1 MNQKGVFELEKIKEK
16 AVLLADELKE
26 DIFEV
31 ADKIHKNPEL
41 GNQEFKAS
49 RLLREKIAKYGF
61 KIDDVEGLPTAFIAS
76 KKGAKPGPT
85 IAFLAEYDAL
95 PEIGHAC
102 GHNLIAAASF
112 GAAAALGKLGDDL
125 AGEVMLVGSPA
136 EETNG
141 AKVLLVEKGV
151 FSGVDAAMMVHPG
164 NRTTAYATS
173 LAMEA
178 IEFTYTGKA
187 AHAAAAPHMGI
198 NALDAVIMLFNG
210 INALRQQL
218 KSDVRIHGII
228 TEGGKAPNIIPDRAV
243 ARFYVRAKEKAYM
256 LEVKEKVIACARG
269 AELATGAKLSY
280 KNFELP
286 FDNLITNRTMADMF
300 KQNLKKLGVS
310 DISDEE
316 EGIGS
321 TDMGNVSHVVPA
333 IHPHMA
339 IAERNVAPHSIEFCQ
354 AAGSERG
361 KQAALLSAKAMAMTA
376 VELAAKPELLKKAK
390 QEFAK
395 AITPSM

>member
-1 MNQKGVFELEKIKEK
+1 LESLKEK
-16 AVLLADELKE
+16 VVLQVDEIKN

-31 ADKIHKNPEL
+31 ADEIHRNPEL

-49 RLLREKIAKYGF
+49 KLLREKIANYGF
-61 KIDDVEGLPTAFIAS
+61 TVKDVEGLPTAFIAT
-76 KKGAKPGPT
+76 KKGTKPGPT
-85 IAFLAEYDAL
+85 IALLAEYDAL
-95 PEIGHAC
+95 PQIGHAC

-112 GAAAALGKLGDDL
+112 GAAAALGKLSNDL
-125 AGEVMLVGSPA
+125 VGEVMLVGSPA
-136 EETNG
+136 EETDG
-141 AKVLLVEKGV
+141 AKVLLVEKGI
-151 FSGVDAAMMVHPG
+151 FRDVDAAMMVHPG
-164 NRTTAYATS
+164 NKTTAYSTS

-243 ARFYVRAKEKAYM
+243 ARFYVRAKEKGYM
-256 LEVKEKVIACARG
+256 LKVKEKVIACAKG

-286 FDNLITNRTMADMF
+286 FDNLITNKTMADMF
-300 KQNLKKLGVS
+300 KHNLKELGVS

-321 TDMGNVSHVVPA
+321 TDMGNVSQVVPA
-333 IHPHMA
+333 IHPHIA

-354 AAGSERG
+354 AAGSSRG
-361 KQAALLSAKAMAMTA
+361 KEAALLSAKAMAMLA
-376 VELAAKPELLKKAK
+376 VELAVKPELLQKAK
-390 QEFAK
+390 QEFTK
-395 AITPSM
+395 ATSPSL

>member
-1 MNQKGVFELEKIKEK
+1 LESLKEK
-16 AVLLADELKE
+16 VVLQVDEIKN

-31 ADKIHKNPEL
+31 ADEIHRNPEL

-49 RLLREKIAKYGF
+49 KLLREKIANYGF
-61 KIDDVEGLPTAFIAS
+61 TVKDVEGLPTAFIAT
-76 KKGAKPGPT
+76 KKGTKPGPT
-85 IAFLAEYDAL
+85 IALLAEYDAL
-95 PEIGHAC
+95 PQIGHAC

-112 GAAAALGKLGDDL
+112 GAAAALGKLSNDL
-125 AGEVMLVGSPA
+125 VGEVMLVGSPA
-136 EETNG
+136 EETDG
-141 AKVLLVEKGV
+141 AKVLLVEKGI
-151 FSGVDAAMMVHPG
+151 FRDVDAAMMVHPG
-164 NRTTAYATS
+164 NKTTAYSTS

-243 ARFYVRAKEKAYM
+243 ARFYVRAKEKGYM
-256 LEVKEKVIACARG
+256 LKVKEKVIACAKG

-286 FDNLITNRTMADMF
+286 FDNLITNKTMADMF
-300 KQNLKKLGVS
+300 KHNLKELGVS

-321 TDMGNVSHVVPA
+321 TDMGNVSQVVPA
-333 IHPHMA
+333 IHPHIA

-354 AAGSERG
+354 AAGSSRG
-361 KQAALLSAKAMAMTA
+361 KEAALLSAKAMAMTA
-376 VELAAKPELLKKAK
+376 VALAEKPELLNKAKEEFKKA
-390 QEFAK
+390 
-395 AITPSM
+395 IYSS

>member
-1 MNQKGVFELEKIKEK
+1 LESLKEK
-16 AVLLADELKE
+16 VVLQVDEIKN

-31 ADKIHKNPEL
+31 ADEIHRNPEL

-49 RLLREKIAKYGF
+49 KLLREKIANYGF
-61 KIDDVEGLPTAFIAS
+61 TVKDVEGLPTAFIAT
-76 KKGAKPGPT
+76 KKGTKPGPT
-85 IAFLAEYDAL
+85 IALLAEYDAL
-95 PEIGHAC
+95 PHIGHAC

-112 GAAAALGKLGDDL
+112 GAAAALGKLGNDL
-125 AGEVMLVGSPA
+125 VGEVMLVGSPA
-136 EETNG
+136 EETDG
-141 AKVLLVEKGV
+141 AKVLLVEKGI
-151 FSGVDAAMMVHPG
+151 FRDVDAAMMVHPG
-164 NRTTAYATS
+164 NKTTAYSTS

-243 ARFYVRAKEKAYM
+243 ARFYVRAKEKGYM
-256 LEVKEKVIACARG
+256 LKVKEKVIACAKG

-286 FDNLITNRTMADMF
+286 FDNLITNKTMADMF
-300 KQNLKKLGVS
+300 KHNLKELGVS

-321 TDMGNVSHVVPA
+321 TDMGNVSQVVPA
-333 IHPHMA
+333 IHPHIA

-354 AAGSERG
+354 AAGSSRG
-361 KQAALLSAKAMAMTA
+361 KEAALLSAKAMAMLA
-376 VELAAKPELLKKAK
+376 VELAVKPELLQKAK
-390 QEFAK
+390 QEFTK
-395 AITPSM
+395 ATSPSR

>member
-1 MNQKGVFELEKIKEK
+1 MESLKEK
-16 AVLLADELKE
+16 VVLQVDEIKN

-31 ADKIHKNPEL
+31 ADEIHRNPEL

-49 RLLREKIAKYGF
+49 KLLREKIANYGF
-61 KIDDVEGLPTAFIAS
+61 TVKDVEGLPTAFIAT
-76 KKGAKPGPT
+76 KKGTKPGPT
-85 IAFLAEYDAL
+85 IALLAEYDAL
-95 PEIGHAC
+95 PQIGHAC

-112 GAAAALGKLGDDL
+112 GAAAALGKLGNDL
-125 AGEVMLVGSPA
+125 VGEVMLVGSPA
-136 EETNG
+136 EETDG
-141 AKVLLVEKGV
+141 AKVLLVEKGI
-151 FSGVDAAMMVHPG
+151 FRDVDAAMMVHPG
-164 NRTTAYATS
+164 NKTTAYSTS

-243 ARFYVRAKEKAYM
+243 ARFYVRAKEKGYM
-256 LEVKEKVIACARG
+256 LKVKEKVIACAKG

-286 FDNLITNRTMADMF
+286 FDNLITNKTMADMF
-300 KQNLKKLGVS
+300 KHNLKELGVS

-321 TDMGNVSHVVPA
+321 TDMGNVSQVVPA
-333 IHPHMA
+333 IHPHIA

-354 AAGSERG
+354 AAGSSRG
-361 KQAALLSAKAMAMTA
+361 KEAALLSAKAMAMLA
-376 VELAAKPELLKKAK
+376 VELAVKPELLQKAK
-390 QEFAK
+390 QEFTK
-395 AITPSM
+395 ATSPSR